1 MVSNESG
8 TGHQGMATPSTEAGA
23 LAKLRAGN
31 SDITGAALV
40 TADGFA
46 IEADTA
52 PDIDE
57 ESLAAMAADLLA
69 RASRSSEEF
78 GNGCLDEL
86 YARGAGGYL
95 IVVRAGPDQVLACLA
110 SADAT
115 IGLLLRD
122 VRAAAQ
128 ESG

>member
-1 MVSNESG
+1 
-8 TGHQGMATPSTEAGA
+8 MATPSAGARA
-23 LAKLRAGN
+23 LAKLRANN

-40 TADGFA
+40 TADGFP

-52 PDIDE
+52 SGIDE

-78 GNGCLDEL
+78 GNGKLNEL
-86 YARGAGGYL
+86 YAQGDGGYL
-95 IVVRAGPDQVLACLA
+95 IVIRVGADQVLACLA
-110 SADAT
+110 SSDAT

-122 VRAAAQ
+122 VRAAAE
-128 ESG
+128 ESA